1 MGSSQCCG
9 SKTTTSY
16 NSCSCDQNANPGVCF
31 NSLNCNAEFY
41 DQPCNTTQGLKNWA
55 IVKML
60 YQWACCL
67 KGNYDYKE
75 TTFKQELGDF
85 DGNLPLVVNPDK
97 AIPRQGDVHIIKYNN
112 DVTLTYVYNGS
123 TWVLVNKSGANA
135 KARRF
140 YPNLNGVTTIATGL
154 DMTTRTWQNFDVFYN
169 GQKIYCRNEQ
179 NTGVSGSYV
188 WDLGA
193 DGIYRHFYSKNG
205 LGMAGDPAPM
215 GDNTI
220 LDYLEIIEK

>member
-1 MGSSQCCG
+1 
-9 SKTTTSY
+9 
-16 NSCSCDQNANPGVCF
+16 
-31 NSLNCNAEFY
+31 
-41 DQPCNTTQGLKNWA
+41 
-55 IVKML
+55 ML